1 MLVKLDVVEKIDVHH
16 NVVVEVDDEEEVDM
30 IVNECFDDCISVEDV
45 VAQIESYDIK
55 AELKEKEVLTEPDGF
70 ELYSEGEVES

>member
-16 NVVVEVDDEEEVDM
+16 TVVVEVDDEEVVDM
-30 IVNECFDDCISVEDV
+30 FLNDGFYDCISVEDV

-55 AELKEKEVLTEPDGF
+55 AELKEKEVLTEPNGF